1 MKTTEAGG
9 IRGYDAGKKV
19 KGRKRHIIV
28 DTLGLVL
35 AIVVHGADIQDRDG
49 GALVIK
55 ELRKLYCWIKVIF
68 TDNGYN
74 SVIIAAFCFAY
85 GGMALIIV
93 RRVAGMLGFH
103 VLPKR
108 WIVERTFGWPGRCRR
123 LSKD

>member
-55 ELRKLYCWIKVIF
+55 ELRRLYCWIKVILL
-68 TDNGYN
+68 TM
-74 SVIIAAFCFAY
+74 VITALSLLLFALL
-85 GGMALIIV
+85 MA
-93 RRVAGMLGFH
+93 
-103 VLPKR
+103 
-108 WIVERTFGWPGRCRR
+108 GWR
-123 LSKD
+123 

>member
-35 AIVVHGADIQDRDG
+35 AIVVHGADIQDREG

-55 ELRKLYCWIKVIF
+55 ELRRLYCWIKVILL
-68 TDNGYN
+68 TM
-74 SVIIAAFCFAY
+74 VITALSLLLFALL
-85 GGMALIIV
+85 MA
-93 RRVAGMLGFH
+93 
-103 VLPKR
+103 
-108 WIVERTFGWPGRCRR
+108 GWR
-123 LSKD
+123 